1 MDLFPIR
8 ERIAARPIVFSRS
21 VEHASG
27 GNGGPSLET
36 GTFSLANQS
45 LFLREAR
52 RMSVMAVQQ
61 TRDEKGRGA
70 VREGE
75 GRGRNENLVHF
86 HDYEV

>member
-1 MDLFPIR
+1 
-8 ERIAARPIVFSRS
+8 
-21 VEHASG
+21 
-27 GNGGPSLET
+27 
-36 GTFSLANQS
+36 
-45 LFLREAR
+45 
-52 RMSVMAVQQ
+52 MSVMAVQQ

>member
-1 MDLFPIR
+1 MLQAGTEGR
-8 ERIAARPIVFSRS
+8 LWRR
-21 VEHASG
+21 
-27 GNGGPSLET
+27 